1 MIRKEFS
8 LNGVPFM
15 LAGYNCH
22 IMLETGGII
31 DVMTDDENI
40 ASRLKA
46 DVLLSVQSH
55 LLPYSGKTSLEE
67 LPDMAINV
75 EQEVTEELTRTTGT
89 DFIMK
94 FDYFLPDDRSRKI
107 IDDIDKMKKFS
118 DPAFAAAELERAMK
132 QAQETA
138 KKNGIDPSTL
148 QNMKMPDLPPLPE
161 TDDPLARAKAITAQ
175 FEQMKQTAMNGSLAV
190 PPAAAAGVVPALQDL
205 PSQPRPKFCANCGA
219 RLPESGNFC
228 PNCGNKI

>member
-94 FDYFLPDDRSRKI
+94 FDYFLPDDRSQKI

-138 KKNGIDPSTL
+138 KKNGIDPSAL
-148 QNMKMPDLPPLPE
+148 QNMKMPDLPPLTE
-161 TDDPLARAKAITAQ
+161 TDDPLARAKAIAAQ
-175 FEQMKQTAMNGSLAV
+175 VDQMKQMTMNGSFTAT
-190 PPAAAAGVVPALQDL
+190 AAA
-205 PSQPRPKFCANCGA
+205 PRLKFCANCGA

>member
-107 IDDIDKMKKFS
+107 IDDIDTYIFS
-118 DPAFAAAELERAMK
+118 IGRQAHTSNHELWE
-132 QAQETA
+132 
-138 KKNGIDPSTL
+138 IDQRHTRGLGTQQP
-148 QNMKMPDLPPLPE
+148 KCY
-161 TDDPLARAKAITAQ
+161 
-175 FEQMKQTAMNGSLAV
+175 GY
-190 PPAAAAGVVPALQDL
+190 
-205 PSQPRPKFCANCGA
+205 SQ
-219 RLPESGNFC
+219 
-228 PNCGNKI
+228 